1 MMIHSHRFR
10 VNSLWLLILFTL
22 PLPLLFPIYQELPSL
37 YQGDKLG
44 INAGLI
50 AYTWMLAV
58 IYLATKPKWL
68 DKRIGLPDMYL
79 VHGMLSIFGL
89 HLAWLHKYLSPS
101 AGWIKTSGDFSLY
114 VFTGLIVYSLFFLGG
129 WFTSR
134 VKIAAFIKKSLEKI
148 FKHEVSVWLHRL
160 NIVATLVVYIHV
172 WLIDY
177 LRTLPLFFFL
187 LTLYTILTFASYAW
201 YLLITNRS
209 LMPGVIKEISFVAPT
224 ILEVVIKAPRSSLKQ
239 VQSGDFNF
247 LSFPQ
252 IQGLKEPHPFSVAN
266 DPRQAGSI
274 KLLIETVGDYT
285 QQLANVTSNTPV
297 TFSKGYGVLH
307 DMIKET
313 QPAQEIVLL
322 GGGIGVVPFFSILSE
337 FKEKT
342 MYFFYSIKK
351 EKEFLESEL
360 LETWDQAQNRTLFL
374 QKGRFTKDQLK
385 EHVPLHKD
393 AIYLIAGPM
402 AMNLAYEAFLIDH
415 GITKEQ
421 IYYESFSW

>member
-1 MMIHSHRFR
+1 MIHNHRFR
-10 VNSLWLLILFTL
+10 VNSLWLFILFML
-22 PLPLLFPIYQELPSL
+22 PLPLLFAIYQELPSL
-37 YQGDKLG
+37 YQGEKIG

-50 AYTWMLAV
+50 AYTWMLAI

-68 DKRIGLPDMYL
+68 DKKVGLPDMYL
-79 VHGMLSIFGL
+79 VHGMLSIFAL
-89 HLAWLHKYLSPS
+89 LLAWLHKYLSPS

-134 VKIAAFIKKSLEKI
+134 VKPAAWIKNSLEKI
-148 FKHEVSVWLHRL
+148 FKHEFSVWLHRL

-209 LMPGVIKEISFVAPT
+209 LMPGVIKEISFVSPT
-224 ILEVVIKAPRSSLKQ
+224 ILEIVIKAPRTSLKKIHA
-239 VQSGDFNF
+239 GDFIF

-252 IQGLKEPHPFSVAN
+252 IQALKEPHPFSVAN
-266 DPRQAGSI
+266 DPRQSGSI
-274 KLLIETVGDYT
+274 QLLIETVGDFT
-285 QQLANVTSNTPV
+285 NQLAFVTPNTPV

-307 DMIKET
+307 EMIQKT
-313 QPAQEIVLL
+313 TPSQEIILL

-351 EKEFLESEL
+351 EKEFLETEQ
-360 LETWDQAQNRTLFL
+360 LETWSQEQNRTLFL
-374 QKGRFTKDQLK
+374 QKGRFTKAQLQ
-385 EHVPLHKD
+385 EHVPLHEE

-415 GITKEQ
+415 GIAKEQ

>member
-1 MMIHSHRFR
+1 MIHSHRFR

-22 PLPLLFPIYQELPSL
+22 PLPLLFAIYQELPSL

-44 INAGLI
+44 INASLI
-50 AYTWMLAV
+50 AYTWMLAA

-266 DPRQAGSI
+266 DPRQAGLI

-360 LETWDQAQNRTLFL
+360 LETWDQAQNWTLFL
-374 QKGRFTKDQLK
+374 QKGRFTEDQLK

>member
-1 MMIHSHRFR
+1 MIHSHHFR
-10 VNSLWLLILFTL
+10 VNSLWLFILFML
-22 PLPLLFPIYQELPSL
+22 PLPLLFAIYQELPSL
-37 YQGDKLG
+37 YQGEKIG

-50 AYTWMLAV
+50 AYTWMLAI

-68 DKRIGLPDMYL
+68 DKRVGLPDMYL
-79 VHGMLSIFGL
+79 VHGMLSIFTL
-89 HLAWLHKYLSPS
+89 LLAWLHKYLSPS

-134 VKIAAFIKKSLEKI
+134 VKVAAWIKNSLEKI
-148 FKHEVSVWLHRL
+148 FKHEFSVWLHRL

-177 LRTLPLFFFL
+177 LRTMPLFFFL

-201 YLLITNRS
+201 YLLVTNRS
-209 LMPGVIKEISFVAPT
+209 LMPGVIKDISFVTPK
-224 ILEVVIKAPRSSLKQ
+224 ILEINIKASRSSLKKIQ
-239 VQSGDFNF
+239 AGDFIF
-247 LSFPQ
+247 ISFPQ
-252 IQGLKEPHPFSVAN
+252 IQALKEPHPFSVAN
-266 DPRQAGSI
+266 APSQDGRI
-274 KLLIETVGDYT
+274 KLLIETVGDFT
-285 QQLANVTSNTPV
+285 HQLSFVTTNTPV

-307 DMIKET
+307 EMIQKT
-313 QPAQEIVLL
+313 QPSQEIVLL

-351 EKEFLESEL
+351 EKEFLETEL
-360 LETWDQAQNRTLFL
+360 LESWGQEDNRTLFL
-374 QKGRFTKDQLK
+374 QKGRFTKTQLQ
-385 EHVPLHKD
+385 EHVPLHD
-393 AIYLIAGPM
+393 EAIYLIAGPM

-415 GITKEQ
+415 GISKEQ

>member
-22 PLPLLFPIYQELPSL
+22 PLPLLFAIYQELPSL

-44 INAGLI
+44 INASLI
-50 AYTWMLAV
+50 AYTWMLAA

-266 DPRQAGSI
+266 DPRQAGLI

-374 QKGRFTKDQLK
+374 QKGRFTEDQLK

>member
-1 MMIHSHRFR
+1 M
-10 VNSLWLLILFTL
+10 
-22 PLPLLFPIYQELPSL
+22 
-37 YQGDKLG
+37 
-44 INAGLI
+44 
-50 AYTWMLAV
+50 
-58 IYLATKPKWL
+58 
-68 DKRIGLPDMYL
+68 
-79 VHGMLSIFGL
+79 
-89 HLAWLHKYLSPS
+89 
-101 AGWIKTSGDFSLY
+101 
-114 VFTGLIVYSLFFLGG
+114 
-129 WFTSR
+129 
-134 VKIAAFIKKSLEKI
+134 
-148 FKHEVSVWLHRL
+148 
-160 NIVATLVVYIHV
+160 
-172 WLIDY
+172 IDY

-201 YLLITNRS
+201 YLLITSRS